1 MVQFDPGL
9 VATIAT
15 VILGITASV
24 AYAVKAKA
32 KIHAVRVLVD
42 DMDDALADNAL
53 SREEIE
59 RIAWDIHEILDD

>member
-59 RIAWDIHEILDD
+59 RIASDIHEILDD

>member
-1 MVQFDPGL
+1 MVEFDPGL

-32 KIHAVRVLVD
+32 KVHAVRVLVD

-59 RIAWDIHEILDD
+59 RIASDIHEILDD